1 MFMATVD
8 VVVCV
13 GGGGD
18 GEEWGGAGLPSFLK
32 RKEPISQSASGW
44 VLLNPNMWLS
54 VIFID
59 IFFSL
64 PWRGQTVLINTL
76 FTWRPDPSSPSV
88 FDLRRC

>member
-8 VVVCV
+8 VVVC
-13 GGGGD
+13 GGGAM
-18 GEEWGGAGLPSFLK
+18 ERSGGAGLPSSSK

-44 VLLNPNMWLS
+44 VLLNPNMWLN